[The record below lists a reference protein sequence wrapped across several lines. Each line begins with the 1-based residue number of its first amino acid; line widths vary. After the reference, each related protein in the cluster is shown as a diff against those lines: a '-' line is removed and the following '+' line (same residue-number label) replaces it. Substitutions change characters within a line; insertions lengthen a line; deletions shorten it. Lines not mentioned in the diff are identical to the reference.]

1 MLFNF
6 LFPSV
11 FKETTVKSEE
21 WGREIELT
29 SALIN

>member
-6 LFPSV
+6 LLPSV
-11 FKETTVKSEE
+11 FKETAVKSEE

-29 SALIN
+29 SAPIN